1 MRPSNPNNL
10 KLTGASGRADLLIAL
25 AMAGDD
31 DPARQNAFAAVLGF
45 LPSPPSADK
54 AIDSTKHVID
64 GTKPDSIKPVTS
76 EQIQPQ
82 IIFRPYRLLSID
94 TVASK
99 ETWQQ
104 PAEPHET
111 SVLKQQDMSAWDASY
126 RAPQVKSIVPW
137 TRLWPKLRQAVAKSH
152 CSTLDVS
159 RLTQQLSRGRV
170 VRRFPRK
177 QRLSWPDPLPV
188 ILDFSDRLTP
198 YWHDW
203 HWLQQQLRDRLHQN
217 VHCYRL
223 HGVPQKPVQRM
234 LANQPHTQF
243 TQWPRL
249 TPGSTMLIVSDL
261 GMIDSAHPWPMA
273 CWQSKLFELKQRGIR
288 VIVLAPASIRHLQ
301 SQLTNPTACLRLSPD
316 SCLRPLRRKP
326 AQVAWQTGTEP
337 QLSAAAETLLAMM
350 SVATRI
356 EPALLREL
364 RTFLPDG
371 HGDSGVEGE
380 VWCHAELDT
389 AATACA
395 IAPWAIQG
403 WRNKFGQLPETLQQ
417 RTLDCLR
424 NWHAQLPQAIHHE
437 ETLLWQHLTKVQIL
451 PDEAARSDKARDFF
465 NKLTNTLQTTEKQ
478 GTLSRAR
485 MVQLADRH
493 VHWAA
498 PVLEQKESYIARL
511 SVAVIQAE
519 PERGRQGLPEGID
532 PVELLK
538 MSPAVASQRMHVA
551 QNMNQVLSLLPTA
564 SSLPAGTTRLATLE
578 VDRDTVL
585 WAHQLNTKVSAY
597 HPWQWN
603 TTSSGEHPALQLP
616 KPLEIDAESEALQ
629 SYPAL
634 ILHTGRERLH
644 FEAFN
649 PPAWASSWGQDTFG
663 LFAEFTIQ
671 QITQRFRWITPG
683 TFLMGSPDSEPER
696 SDNETQ
702 HEVTLTN
709 GFWLAD
715 SACTQALWTA
725 VMTENPSRSRD
736 DPNLPVE
743 NVSWLDVQQ
752 FIEKLNTLFPDLHA
766 HLPTEAQWEY
776 ACRAGTQT
784 PFSFGE
790 NITPK
795 QVNYDGNHPYAGGK
809 KGLYRERTVPV
820 KSLPPNPWGLYEMHG
835 NVWEWCANWYG
846 EYPTQAVTNPLGP
859 DQGTHRVLRGGS
871 WNYFGGRTRSALRS
885 RFVPGYRN
893 GYFGFR
899 LAQVENTAGKRRPV
913 TR

>member
-1 MRPSNPNNL
+1 M
-10 KLTGASGRADLLIAL
+10 LIAL
-25 AMAGDD
+25 AMAGDN
-31 DPARQNAFAAVLGF
+31 PARQNAFAAVLGF
-45 LPSPPSADK
+45 LPKPPSTEK
-54 AIDSTKHVID
+54 IIDSTKNVID
-64 GTKPDSIKPVTS
+64 GTEPNFIKPVTL

-82 IIFRPYRLLSID
+82 IIFRPYRLVSID

-99 ETWQQ
+99 EDWQQ
-104 PAEPHET
+104 PAEPHEN
-111 SVLKQQDMSAWDASY
+111 SVLNQQDMSAWDASY

-137 TRLWPKLRQAVAKSH
+137 TRLWPKLRQAVAKSR
-152 CSTLDVS
+152 CSILDVS

-243 TQWPRL
+243 TQWPHL
-249 TPGSTMLIVSDL
+249 TPGDTMLIVSDL

-273 CWQSKLFELKQRGIR
+273 CWQSKLSELKQRGIR
-288 VIVLAPASIRHLQ
+288 VIVLAPASIRRLQ
-301 SQLTNPTACLRLSPD
+301 SQLTNQTACLRLSPD

-326 AQVAWQTGTEP
+326 AQDNRQTGADS

-371 HGDSGVEGE
+371 HRDSGVEGE
-380 VWCHAELDT
+380 VWCHPELDT

-395 IAPWAIQG
+395 IAPWAVQD
-403 WRNKFGQLPETLQQ
+403 WRGKFRQLPETLQQ

-451 PDEAARSDKARDFF
+451 PDEAARSDEARDFF
-465 NKLTNTLQTTEKQ
+465 NKLTNTLQAPEKQ
-478 GTLSRAR
+478 GTLSHAR
-485 MVQLADRH
+485 MIQLADRH
-493 VHWAA
+493 VRWAA
-498 PVLEQKESYIARL
+498 PVLEQNESYLARL
-511 SVAVIQAE
+511 SAAVIQAE

-538 MSPAVASQRMHVA
+538 MSPAVAPQRMHVA

-578 VDRDTVL
+578 VDRDTLL
-585 WAHQLNTKVSAY
+585 WANRHHKKVSTY
-597 HPWQWN
+597 QPWQWN
-603 TTSSGEHPALQLP
+603 NSSSDEHPTPQLP
-616 KPLEIDAESEALQ
+616 KPLEIAAESETLQ

-634 ILHTGRERLH
+634 ILHTGREHLH
-644 FEAFN
+644 FEPFN

-663 LFAEFTIQ
+663 LFAELTIQ

-696 SDNETQ
+696 RDNETQ

-709 GFWLAD
+709 GFWMAD
-715 SACTQALWTA
+715 STCTQALWTA
-725 VMTENPSRSRD
+725 IMDNNPSRFQDES
-736 DPNLPVE
+736 NLPVE
-743 NVSWLDVQQ
+743 NISWLVVQP

-776 ACRAGTQT
+776 ACRASTQT

-790 NITPK
+790 NITPE
-795 QVNYDGNHPYAGGK
+795 QVNYDGNYPYAGGET
-809 KGLYRERTVPV
+809 GLYRKRTVPV

-835 NVWEWCANWYG
+835 NVWEWCADWYE
-846 EYPTQAVTNPLGP
+846 EYPTQAVINPLGP
-859 DQGTHRVLRGGS
+859 DQGTSRVLRGGS
-871 WNYFGGRTRSALRS
+871 WYLIGRRTRSAIR
-885 RFVPGYRN
+885 RRYVPNYHRDII
-893 GYFGFR
+893 GFR
-899 LAQVENTAGKRRPV
+899 LVSG
-913 TR
+913 

>member
-1 MRPSNPNNL
+1 VHSSNHNNL
-10 KLTGASGRADLLIAL
+10 KLTGASGRADLLLAL
-25 AMAGDD
+25 AMAGNN
-31 DPARQNAFAAVLGF
+31 PARQNAFAAVLGF
-45 LPSPPSADK
+45 LPKPPSTEK
-54 AIDSTKHVID
+54 IIDSTKNVID
-64 GTKPDSIKPVTS
+64 GTEPNFIKPVTP

-82 IIFRPYRLLSID
+82 IIFRPYRLVSID

-99 ETWQQ
+99 EAWQQ

-111 SVLKQQDMSAWDASY
+111 SMLNQQDMSAWDASY

-137 TRLWPKLRQAVAKSH
+137 TRLWPKLRQAVAKSR

-203 HWLQQQLRDRLHQN
+203 HWLQQQLHHRLHQN

-243 TQWPRL
+243 TQWPHL
-249 TPGSTMLIVSDL
+249 TPGGTMLIVSDL

-273 CWQSKLFELKQRGIR
+273 CWQSKLSELKQRGIR

-301 SQLTNPTACLRLSPD
+301 SQLTNPTTCLRLSSD

-326 AQVAWQTGTEP
+326 AQVVWQTGAEP

-356 EPALLREL
+356 ELALLREL

-371 HGDSGVEGE
+371 HRDSGVEGE
-380 VWCHAELDT
+380 VWCHSELDT

-395 IAPWAIQG
+395 IAPWAVQG
-403 WRNKFGQLPETLQQ
+403 WRGKFRQLPETLQQ
-417 RTLDCLR
+417 RALDCLR

-437 ETLLWQHLTKVQIL
+437 ETLLWQHLTKIQIL
-451 PDEAARSDKARDFF
+451 PDEAAHSDKARDFF
-465 NKLTNTLQTTEKQ
+465 NKLANTIQTPNNE
-478 GTLSRAR
+478 GTFSHAR

-493 VHWAA
+493 VRWAA
-498 PVLEQKESYIARL
+498 PVLEQNESYIARL
-511 SVAVIQAE
+511 SAAVIQAE
-519 PERGRQGLPEGID
+519 PERGRQGLPEGVD
-532 PVELLK
+532 PVDWLKELPDFE
-538 MSPAVASQRMHVA
+538 SRRM
-551 QNMNQVLSLLPTA
+551 QVIQLPDLSLFLLSVTKPLPT
-564 SSLPAGTTRLATLE
+564 GATPLITLD
-578 VDRDTVL
+578 VDRIALL
-585 WAHQLNTKVSAY
+585 WADMSTGEKGKLSTY
-597 HPWQWN
+597 RPWIWISQN
-603 TTSSGEHPALQLP
+603 NKQAPILPPHLTTLTDTFPPSR
-616 KPLEIDAESEALQ
+616 
-629 SYPAL
+629 L
-634 ILHTGRERLH
+634 ILKNGRQSLC
-644 FEAFN
+644 FEPFN
-649 PPAWASSWGQDTFG
+649 PPAWASNWGQDAFG
-663 LFAEFTIQ
+663 LFAELTIQ

-696 SDNETQ
+696 RDNETQ

-725 VMTENPSRSRD
+725 VMAENPSRFQD
-736 DPNLPVE
+736 APNHPVE
-743 NVSWLDVQQ
+743 IVSWLGVEP

-790 NITPK
+790 NITPE
-795 QVNYDGNHPYAGGK
+795 QVNYNGNYPYAGGG
-809 KGLYRERTVPV
+809 KGLFREKTVPV
-820 KSLPPNPWGLYEMHG
+820 KSLPPNPWGLFEMHG
-835 NVWEWCANWYG
+835 NVWEWCADWYAE
-846 EYPTQAVTNPLGP
+846 EYPKQAITNPLGP
-859 DQGTHRVLRGGS
+859 DQGTSRVLRGGS
-871 WNYFGGRTRSALRS
+871 WHSYGWYTRSAFRYWNE
-885 RFVPGYRN
+885 PEYRHD
-893 GYFGFR
+893 GIGFR
-899 LAQVENTAGKRRPV
+899 LILV
-913 TR
+913 